1 MSWQVQVTTGRQDG
15 SVPLLRHT
23 ELIPPARSMEA
34 EGETTT
40 GRGES
45 LTRLLTALGLLDSW
59 RNPSVGSAPRLSV
72 RRKGKV
78 TS

>member
-1 MSWQVQVTTGRQDG
+1 MFWQAQVTAGRQDG
-15 SVPLLRHT
+15 SVLLLRHT

-34 EGETTT
+34 ERETTA

-45 LTRLLTALGLLDSW
+45 LARLLTALGLLDSW
-59 RNPSVGSAPRLSV
+59 RNPSIGSAPRPTA